1 MNGTERLHNEGVG
14 NPPHSKLVLCFDGT
28 GNEYSGNT
36 SDTNIVKLYQKLDG
50 NAENQYHYYQ
60 RKIISISISNFLF
73 CWPGV
78 IAGIGTYSAGEK
90 SLNAGLW
97 GRFKRHI
104 AQTIDQAIGTTF
116 DAHVIAG
123 YRFIMRY
130 YDKGDKIY
138 LFGFSRGA
146 FTARFLA
153 RMISTIGLLAKGN
166 EEMVP
171 FAYKSYQNYE
181 NGIGKFKTAKEN
193 EEWMSKFSVTFCRP
207 DVKVHFLGLFDT
219 VNSVGVFDIPFTT
232 KTYLPTVVGTA
243 HHTRHAVAID
253 ERRCKFKAALLQQD
267 IKDSE
272 DRSEDILEV
281 YFPGNHGDVG
291 GGWLAEGKEDGN
303 EANDPV
309 QLSDNSLEW
318 MIREIQKLPTKHPA
332 EALVFNEHLEM
343 FLKNFDSKRV
353 EASTAKLHDTLKF
366 NGGVSAPMVMF
377 WNLLGE
383 SVEAFQAW
391 LTTKTRYVYESII
404 LLRIH

>member
-1 MNGTERLHNEGVG
+1 
-14 NPPHSKLVLCFDGT
+14 
-28 GNEYSGNT
+28 
-36 SDTNIVKLYQKLDG
+36 
-50 NAENQYHYYQ
+50 
-60 RKIISISISNFLF
+60 
-73 CWPGV
+73 
-78 IAGIGTYSAGEK
+78 
-90 SLNAGLW
+90 
-97 GRFKRHI
+97 
-104 AQTIDQAIGTTF
+104 
-116 DAHVIAG
+116 
-123 YRFIMRY
+123 MRY

-153 RMISTIGLLAKGN
+153 RMISTIGLLSKGN

-193 EEWMSKFSVTFCRP
+193 EEWMNKFSVTFCRP

-232 KTYLPTVVGTA
+232 TTYLPTVVGTA

-253 ERRCKFKAALLQQD
+253 ERRCKFKAALLEQD
-267 IKDSE
+267 IKYSE
-272 DRSEDILEV
+272 DGSEDIKEV

-318 MIREIQKLPTKHPA
+318 MIREVQKLPTKHPA